1 MKLSLKASIDRA
13 GRWVGNHTLHDSP
26 LTAYLAAVVI
36 MLLALGLRLA
46 IAPIEAGLQYITF
59 FPAVVLVAFFGG
71 FRPGMLATVIGIFFS
86 AYVFTPPYWALN
98 IEGLFSSFWS
108 GLVFFIDGIILSF
121 LVQASHTY
129 RKQYQAELAESQLAW
144 GKLEELITQR
154 SSDYNTLLKLESIIQ
169 CTDDAVISLS
179 LDGVIQ
185 SWNPAAEKIF
195 GYTSKEVIGNSI
207 VLMIPTDNIKDELDI
222 LIRIEQGK
230 HIDQFETVLSRKNG
244 SLIDVSATISP
255 VLNSEG
261 KVVGVSTI
269 ARDITKR
276 KRAEDELK
284 KKEHLLSES
293 QRIGHIGSWHY
304 ELGTQQLTWTDEI
317 YRIYGV
323 SPDTFSLNSESFIS
337 LIHPEDQPLMLTWL
351 QECSAGENPGELE
364 FRIILPDGSV
374 NYISG
379 HGELNYD
386 DKHKPISLTGTAQ
399 NITVRK
405 QMEMSLI
412 LSREEAEHANKA
424 KDSFLATM
432 SHEIRTPLG
441 GMLGML
447 ELLSMKPLDAD
458 QTATLDTASA
468 SGRSLLRILND
479 ILDWSKI
486 EQGKLEIIPAP
497 TRLDELLQEVVN
509 TYTHVASIK
518 SLGITKHIDARL
530 NTAYLV
536 DQLRLSQI
544 LNNFVSN
551 AIKFTAQG
559 KIEVGITLVDTVAS
573 GDLVCFSVKDTG
585 IGISP
590 EVQKN
595 LFQNYTQGTAD
606 TARMFGGTG
615 LGLAI
620 CRRLATML
628 GGEIS
633 LVSEPG
639 KGATFTLSLN
649 LTRSYLEPELRIP
662 HQLDVA
668 QLITQ
673 PLHFSGVDAPEVLVV
688 DDHPTNRELL
698 SRQIKL
704 MGLRVTTAEDG
715 RKGIALWRD
724 NHFAMI
730 ITDCHMPN
738 MDGYEMTR
746 TIRNIETLE
755 GYPRIP
761 VIAWTANALKEE
773 NEKIAAAGMDA
784 ILVKPVSMKMLRET
798 LEKWLAP
805 NGNVDK
811 ITVTEASRPDITT
824 PAQTHSPIDYSV
836 LNVIIPS
843 KDEQP
848 QLLREFLNHIRTD
861 RIKLD
866 EMLTQKDGAA
876 LRSTAHR
883 MKGSCKMVGALRLSS
898 ACAEIEQVAAS
909 GDLNMVQVLIME
921 LENALIELDKFVGKL
936 PSPYPSGRIKTGDNI
951 L

>member
-1 MKLSLKASIDRA
+1 MELSFKASIDRA
-13 GRWVGNHTLHDSP
+13 GRWVGNHTLHNSP
-26 LTAYLAAVVI
+26 LISYLVAVLI
-36 MLLALGLRLA
+36 MLLALGIRLV
-46 IAPIEAGLQYITF
+46 IAPVDAGLQYVTF
-59 FPAVVLVAFFGG
+59 FPAVTLVAFFGG
-71 FRPGMLATVIGIFFS
+71 FRPGMLATFIGLLLGS
-86 AYVFTPPYWALN
+86 YVFTPPYWELN
-98 IEGLFSSFWS
+98 FAPPYPSFWPNI
-108 GLVFFIDGIILSF
+108 VFFIDGSLVSF
-121 LVQASHTY
+121 LIQASHSY
-129 RKQYQAELAESQLAW
+129 RNQFRAELAESQLAW

-179 LDGVIQ
+179 LDGIIQ

-195 GYTSKEVIGNSI
+195 GYTSSEVIGNSI
-207 VLMIPTDNIKDELDI
+207 VLMIPSDNIKDELDI

-230 HIDQFETVLSRKNG
+230 HIDQFETVLSRKSG

-304 ELGTQQLTWTDEI
+304 ELGNQKLTWTDEM
-317 YRIYGV
+317 YRVYGV
-323 SPDTFSLNSESFIS
+323 SPDTFCLNSESFLS
-337 LIHPEDQPLMLTWL
+337 LIYSEDQPLMQSWL
-351 QECSAGENPGELE
+351 QGFIDGRMPGELE
-364 FRIILPDGSV
+364 FRIIFPDGSV
-374 NYISG
+374 NYISS

-386 DKHKPISLTGTAQ
+386 DRRKPISLTGTAQ
-399 NITVRK
+399 NITDRK

-412 LSREEAEHANKA
+412 LSRKAAEHASKA

-447 ELLSMKPLDAD
+447 ELLSMTQLNDE
-458 QTATLDTASA
+458 QIATLSTAST

-486 EQGKLEIIPAP
+486 EQGKLEITPAS
-497 TRLDELLQEVVN
+497 TQLEALLQDVVD
-509 TYTHVASIK
+509 TYTHVASTK
-518 SLGITKHIDARL
+518 SLVITKQIDARL
-530 NTAYLV
+530 TSAYLV

-544 LNNFVSN
+544 INNFVSN
-551 AIKFTAQG
+551 AIKFSEHG
-559 KIEVGITLVDTVAS
+559 KIEVGITLVESVPS
-573 GDLVCFSVKDTG
+573 GDLVCFTVKDTG

-606 TARMFGGTG
+606 TARMYGGTG

-620 CRRLATML
+620 CRRLADML
-628 GGEIS
+628 GGKIS
-633 LVSEPG
+633 LLSEPG
-639 KGATFTLSLN
+639 KGAAFSLTLTLP
-649 LTRSYLEPELRIP
+649 RSHLEPQLKVQ

-673 PLHFSGVDAPEVLVV
+673 PLHGSGADAPEVLVV

-698 SRQIKL
+698 SRQIKM
-704 MGLRVTTAEDG
+704 MGFRVTSAENG
-715 RKGIALWRD
+715 RAGIALWRE
-724 NHFAMI
+724 NRFAMI
-730 ITDCHMPN
+730 ITDCHMPE

-755 GYPRIP
+755 GLPRIP

-773 NEKIAAAGMDA
+773 SELVTAAGMDA
-784 ILVKPVSMKMLRET
+784 LLVKPVSMKLLRET
-798 LEKWLAP
+798 LAKWLASDT
-805 NGNVDK
+805 GSEY
-811 ITVTEASRPDITT
+811 ISAASDSRRAINN
-824 PAQTHSPIDYSV
+824 AQHMPTPIDYSV
-836 LNVIIPS
+836 LDLIIPG

-848 QLLREFLNHIRTD
+848 QLLRDFLTHIRSD
-861 RIKLD
+861 RSALSG
-866 EMLTQKDGAA
+866 MLMQRDGAA

-883 MKGSCKMVGALRLSS
+883 MKGSCNMVGAARLSS
-898 ACAEIEQVAAS
+898 ACAGIEQIAATGDMNKVDTLVAELDNA
-909 GDLNMVQVLIME
+909 LLE
-921 LENALIELDKFVGKL
+921 LERFVGERINL
-936 PSPYPSGRIKTGDNI
+936 SPAPGGRKQVG
-951 L
+951 

>member
-1 MKLSLKASIDRA
+1 M
-13 GRWVGNHTLHDSP
+13 
-26 LTAYLAAVVI
+26 
-36 MLLALGLRLA
+36 
-46 IAPIEAGLQYITF
+46 
-59 FPAVVLVAFFGG
+59 
-71 FRPGMLATVIGIFFS
+71 
-86 AYVFTPPYWALN
+86 VFL
-98 IEGLFSSFWS
+98 
-108 GLVFFIDGIILSF
+108 IDGIFLSF
-121 LVQASHTY
+121 LIQASHSY
-129 RKQYQAELAESQLAW
+129 RKQYQVELSESQLAW

-179 LDGVIQ
+179 LDGIIQ

-195 GYTSKEVIGNSI
+195 GYTSKEVIGNPI
-207 VLMIPTDNIKDELDI
+207 VLMIPGDNIKDKLDI
-222 LIRIEQGK
+222 LVRIEQGK
-230 HIDQFETVLSRKNG
+230 HIDQFETVLRRKNG
-244 SLIDVSATISP
+244 SLIDISATISP

-276 KRAEDELK
+276 KRAEEELK

-304 ELGTQQLTWTDEI
+304 ELANQQLTWTDEM
-317 YRIYGV
+317 YRVYGV
-323 SPDTFSLNSESFIS
+323 SPDTFNLTAETFLSLV
-337 LIHPEDQPLMLTWL
+337 HPEDQPLMQNWL
-351 QECSAGENPGELE
+351 QAYSAGANPGELE
-364 FRIILPDGSV
+364 FRIVLPNGSD

-386 DKHKPISLTGTAQ
+386 HDNRPISLTGTAQ

-405 QMEMSLI
+405 QLEMSLI
-412 LSREEAEHANKA
+412 LSREAAEHANKA

-447 ELLSMKPLDAD
+447 ELLSMTPLDAE

-497 TRLDELLQEVVN
+497 TRLDALSQEVIN

-518 SLGITKHIDARL
+518 SLVITKHIDTRL
-530 NTAYLV
+530 TTAYFA

-551 AIKFTAQG
+551 AIKFTRHG
-559 KIEVGITLVDTVAS
+559 KIEIDIALVESVTS
-573 GDLVCFSVKDTG
+573 GDLVSFSVKDTG

-606 TARMFGGTG
+606 TARMYGGTG

-620 CRRLATML
+620 CRRLADML
-628 GGEIS
+628 GGKIS
-633 LVSEPG
+633 LFSEPG
-639 KGATFTLSLN
+639 KGATFSLTLTLQ
-649 LTRSYLEPELRIP
+649 RSHLDTELKLP
-662 HQLDVA
+662 PQLDVA

-673 PLHFSGVDAPEVLVV
+673 PLQITGAHSPEVLVV

-698 SRQIKL
+698 SRQIKML
-704 MGLRVTTAEDG
+704 GFRVTTAENS
-715 RKGIALWRD
+715 REGIALWRD
-724 NHFAMI
+724 IRFAMI
-730 ITDCHMPN
+730 ITDCHMPD

-755 GYPRIP
+755 GLPRIP

-773 NEKIAAAGMDA
+773 SEHIAAAGMDA
-784 ILVKPVSMKMLRET
+784 LLVKPVSMKVLRRT
-798 LEKWLAP
+798 LSKWLVPIGEA
-805 NGNVDK
+805 DK
-811 ITVTEASRPDITT
+811 MTQGEMSQPDIHTA
-824 PAQTHSPIDYSV
+824 PRKRSPIDYSV
-836 LNVIIPS
+836 LDIIITN

-848 QLLREFLNHIRTD
+848 QLLREFINHIHTD
-861 RIKLD
+861 RSKLY
-866 EMLTQKDGAA
+866 EMLAQQDGAS

-883 MKGSCKMVGALRLSS
+883 MKGSCNMVGAARLSS
-898 ACAEIEQVAAS
+898 ACAGIEKVAAT
-909 GDLNMVQVLIME
+909 GDMAKVNEIVAELDNALKE
-921 LENALIELDKFVGKL
+921 LERFVG
-936 PSPYPSGRIKTGDNI
+936 
-951 L
+951 

>member
-121 LVQASHTY
+121 LIQASHTY

-207 VLMIPTDNIKDELDI
+207 VLMIPSDSIKDELDI

-230 HIDQFETVLSRKNG
+230 HIDQFETVLSCKNG

-261 KVVGVSTI
+261 KLVGVSTI

-304 ELGTQQLTWTDEI
+304 ELGNQQLTWTDEM
-317 YRIYGV
+317 YHVYGV
-323 SPDTFSLNSESFIS
+323 SPDNFNLNLESFLN
-337 LIHPEDQPLMLTWL
+337 LIHPEDKQLMQVWL
-351 QECSAGENPGELE
+351 QECSAGAKPRELE
-364 FRIILPDGSV
+364 FRIVMPDGTVNFISV
-374 NYISG
+374 
-379 HGELNYD
+379 HGELIYDNENIPNY
-386 DKHKPISLTGTAQ
+386 LTGTGQ

-405 QMEMSLI
+405 QMEISLI
-412 LSREEAEHANKA
+412 LSREAAEHANKA

-441 GMLGML
+441 GLLGML
-447 ELLSMKPLDAD
+447 ELLSMTPLDAD

-497 TRLDELLQEVVN
+497 TQLDELLQEVVN

-518 SLGITKHIDARL
+518 SLVITKHIDARL

-551 AIKFTAQG
+551 AIKFTEHGQ
-559 KIEVGITLVDTVAS
+559 IEVGITLVETVAS

-606 TARMFGGTG
+606 TARMYGGTG

-620 CRRLATML
+620 CRRLADML
-628 GGEIS
+628 GGKIS
-633 LVSEPG
+633 LLSKPG
-639 KGATFTLSLN
+639 KGAAFRLTLTLPHSH
-649 LTRSYLEPELRIP
+649 LEPQLKVP
-662 HQLDVA
+662 HQLEVA
-668 QLITQ
+668 QLISR
-673 PLHFSGVDAPEVLVV
+673 PLHFSGVDSPEVLIV

-698 SRQIKL
+698 SRQIKM
-704 MGLRVTTAEDG
+704 MGLRVTTADSG
-715 RKGIALWRD
+715 RAGIALWRD
-724 NHFAMI
+724 NRFAMI
-730 ITDCHMPN
+730 ITDCHMPD

-755 GYPRIP
+755 GLPRIP

-773 NEKIAAAGMDA
+773 SELIEAAGMDA
-784 ILVKPVSMKMLRET
+784 LLVKPVSMKILRDT
-798 LEKWLAP
+798 LAKWLDLNADAE
-805 NGNVDK
+805 NIIV
-811 ITVTEASRPDITT
+811 ASDSLPDINNS
-824 PAQTHSPIDYSV
+824 QHTHTPIDYSV
-836 LNVIIPS
+836 LDVIIPS

-861 RIKLD
+861 RSALTD
-866 EMLTQKDGAA
+866 MLAQKDCAA

-883 MKGSCKMVGALRLSS
+883 MKGSCNMVGAVRLSS
-898 ACAEIEQVAAS
+898 ACAGIEKIATTGDMNKVRMLVA
-909 GDLNMVQVLIME
+909 E
-921 LENALIELDKFVGKL
+921 LDSALIELERFVG
-936 PSPYPSGRIKTGDNI
+936 
-951 L
+951 

>member
-121 LVQASHTY
+121 LIQASHTY

-230 HIDQFETVLSRKNG
+230 HIDQFETVLSCKNG

-261 KVVGVSTI
+261 KLVGVSTI

-304 ELGTQQLTWTDEI
+304 ELGNQQLTWTDEM
-317 YRIYGV
+317 YHVYGV
-323 SPDTFSLNSESFIS
+323 SPDNFNLNLESFLN
-337 LIHPEDQPLMLTWL
+337 LIHPEDKQLMQVWL
-351 QECSAGENPGELE
+351 QECSAGAKPRELE
-364 FRIILPDGSV
+364 FRIVMPDGTVNFISV
-374 NYISG
+374 
-379 HGELNYD
+379 HGELIYDNENIPNY
-386 DKHKPISLTGTAQ
+386 LTGTGQ

-405 QMEMSLI
+405 QMEISLI
-412 LSREEAEHANKA
+412 LSREAAEHANKA

-441 GMLGML
+441 GLLGML
-447 ELLSMKPLDAD
+447 ELLSMTPLDAD

-497 TRLDELLQEVVN
+497 TQLDELLQEVVN

-518 SLGITKHIDARL
+518 SLVITKHIDARL

-551 AIKFTAQG
+551 AIKFTEHGQ
-559 KIEVGITLVDTVAS
+559 IEVGITLVETVAS

-606 TARMFGGTG
+606 TARMYGGTG

-620 CRRLATML
+620 CRRLADML
-628 GGEIS
+628 GGKIS
-633 LVSEPG
+633 LLSKPG
-639 KGATFTLSLN
+639 KGAAFRLTLTLPHSH
-649 LTRSYLEPELRIP
+649 LEPQLKVP
-662 HQLDVA
+662 HQLEVA
-668 QLITQ
+668 QLISR
-673 PLHFSGVDAPEVLVV
+673 PLHFSGVDSPEVLIV

-698 SRQIKL
+698 SRQIKM
-704 MGLRVTTAEDG
+704 MGLRVTTADSG
-715 RKGIALWRD
+715 RAGIALWRD
-724 NHFAMI
+724 NRFAMI
-730 ITDCHMPN
+730 ITDCHMPD

-755 GYPRIP
+755 GLPRIP

-773 NEKIAAAGMDA
+773 SELIEAAGMDA
-784 ILVKPVSMKMLRET
+784 LLVKPVSMKILRDT
-798 LEKWLAP
+798 LAKWLDLNADAE
-805 NGNVDK
+805 NIIV
-811 ITVTEASRPDITT
+811 ASDSLPDINNSQHTFT
-824 PAQTHSPIDYSV
+824 PIDYSV
-836 LNVIIPS
+836 LDVIIPS

-848 QLLREFLNHIRTD
+848 QLLREFLNHIRSDRSALTD
-861 RIKLD
+861 
-866 EMLTQKDGAA
+866 MLAQKDCAA

-883 MKGSCKMVGALRLSS
+883 MKGSCNMVGAVRLSS
-898 ACAEIEQVAAS
+898 ACAGIEKIATTGDMNKVRMLVA
-909 GDLNMVQVLIME
+909 E
-921 LENALIELDKFVGKL
+921 LDSALIELERFVG
-936 PSPYPSGRIKTGDNI
+936 
-951 L
+951 

>member
-121 LVQASHTY
+121 LIQASHTY

-207 VLMIPTDNIKDELDI
+207 VLMIPSDSIKDELDI

-230 HIDQFETVLSRKNG
+230 HIDQFETVLSCKNG

-261 KVVGVSTI
+261 KLVGVSTI

-304 ELGTQQLTWTDEI
+304 ELGNQQLTWTDEM
-317 YRIYGV
+317 YHVYGV
-323 SPDTFSLNSESFIS
+323 SPDNFNLNLESFLN
-337 LIHPEDQPLMLTWL
+337 LIHPEDKQLMQVWL
-351 QECSAGENPGELE
+351 QECSAGAKPRELE
-364 FRIILPDGSV
+364 FRIVMPDGTVNFISV
-374 NYISG
+374 
-379 HGELNYD
+379 HGELIYDNENIPNY
-386 DKHKPISLTGTAQ
+386 LTGTGQ

-405 QMEMSLI
+405 QMEISLI
-412 LSREEAEHANKA
+412 LSREAAEHANKA

-441 GMLGML
+441 GLLGML
-447 ELLSMKPLDAD
+447 ELLSMTPLDAD

-497 TRLDELLQEVVN
+497 TQLDELLQEVVN

-518 SLGITKHIDARL
+518 SLVITKHIDARL

-551 AIKFTAQG
+551 AIKFTEHGQ
-559 KIEVGITLVDTVAS
+559 IEVGITLVETVAS

-606 TARMFGGTG
+606 TARMYGGTG

-620 CRRLATML
+620 CRRLADML
-628 GGEIS
+628 GGKIS
-633 LVSEPG
+633 LLSKPG
-639 KGATFTLSLN
+639 KGAAFRLTLTLPHSH
-649 LTRSYLEPELRIP
+649 LEPQLKVP
-662 HQLDVA
+662 HQLEVA
-668 QLITQ
+668 QLISR
-673 PLHFSGVDAPEVLVV
+673 PLHFSGVDSPEVLIV

-698 SRQIKL
+698 SRQIKM
-704 MGLRVTTAEDG
+704 MGLRVTTADSG
-715 RKGIALWRD
+715 RAGIALWRD
-724 NHFAMI
+724 NRFAMI
-730 ITDCHMPN
+730 ITDCHMPD

-755 GYPRIP
+755 GLPRIP

-773 NEKIAAAGMDA
+773 SELIEAAGMDA
-784 ILVKPVSMKMLRET
+784 LLVKPVSMKILRDT
-798 LEKWLAP
+798 LAKWLDLNADAE
-805 NGNVDK
+805 NIIV
-811 ITVTEASRPDITT
+811 ASDSLPDINNSQHTFT
-824 PAQTHSPIDYSV
+824 PIDYSV
-836 LNVIIPS
+836 LDVIIPS

-848 QLLREFLNHIRTD
+848 QLLREFLNHIRSDRSALTD
-861 RIKLD
+861 
-866 EMLTQKDGAA
+866 MLAQKDCAA

-883 MKGSCKMVGALRLSS
+883 MKGSCNMVGAVRLSS
-898 ACAEIEQVAAS
+898 ACAGIEKIATTGDMNKVRMLVA
-909 GDLNMVQVLIME
+909 E
-921 LENALIELDKFVGKL
+921 LDSALIELERFVG
-936 PSPYPSGRIKTGDNI
+936 
-951 L
+951 

>member
-121 LVQASHTY
+121 LIQASHTY

-230 HIDQFETVLSRKNG
+230 HIDQFETVLSCKNG

-261 KVVGVSTI
+261 KLVGVSTI

-304 ELGTQQLTWTDEI
+304 ELGNQQLTWTDEM
-317 YRIYGV
+317 YHVYGV
-323 SPDTFSLNSESFIS
+323 SPDNFNLNLESFLN
-337 LIHPEDQPLMLTWL
+337 LIHPEDKQLMQVWL
-351 QECSAGENPGELE
+351 QECSAGAKPRELE
-364 FRIILPDGSV
+364 FRIVMPDGTVNFISV
-374 NYISG
+374 
-379 HGELNYD
+379 HGELIYDNENIPNY
-386 DKHKPISLTGTAQ
+386 LTGTGQ

-405 QMEMSLI
+405 QMEISLI
-412 LSREEAEHANKA
+412 LSREAAEHANKA

-441 GMLGML
+441 GLLGML
-447 ELLSMKPLDAD
+447 ELLSMTPLDAD

-497 TRLDELLQEVVN
+497 TQLDELLQEVVN

-518 SLGITKHIDARL
+518 SLVITKHIDARL

-551 AIKFTAQG
+551 AIKFTEHGQ
-559 KIEVGITLVDTVAS
+559 IEVGITLVETVAS

-606 TARMFGGTG
+606 TARMYGGTG

-620 CRRLATML
+620 CRRLADML
-628 GGEIS
+628 GGKIS
-633 LVSEPG
+633 LLSKPG
-639 KGATFTLSLN
+639 KGAAFRLTLTLPHSH
-649 LTRSYLEPELRIP
+649 LEPQLKVP
-662 HQLDVA
+662 HQLEVA
-668 QLITQ
+668 QLISR
-673 PLHFSGVDAPEVLVV
+673 PLHFSGVDSPEVLIV

-698 SRQIKL
+698 SRQIKM
-704 MGLRVTTAEDG
+704 MGLRVTTADSG
-715 RKGIALWRD
+715 RAGIALWRD
-724 NHFAMI
+724 NRFAMI
-730 ITDCHMPN
+730 ITDCHMPD

-755 GYPRIP
+755 GLPRIP

-773 NEKIAAAGMDA
+773 SELIEAAGMDA
-784 ILVKPVSMKMLRET
+784 LLVKPVSMKILRDT
-798 LEKWLAP
+798 LAKWLDLNADAE
-805 NGNVDK
+805 NIIV
-811 ITVTEASRPDITT
+811 ASDSLPDINNS
-824 PAQTHSPIDYSV
+824 QHTHTPIDYSV
-836 LNVIIPS
+836 LDVIIPS

-861 RIKLD
+861 RSALTD
-866 EMLTQKDGAA
+866 MLAQKDCAA

-883 MKGSCKMVGALRLSS
+883 MKGSCNMVGAVRLSS
-898 ACAEIEQVAAS
+898 ACAGIEKIATTGDMNKVRMLVA
-909 GDLNMVQVLIME
+909 E
-921 LENALIELDKFVGKL
+921 LDSALIELERFVG
-936 PSPYPSGRIKTGDNI
+936 
-951 L
+951 

>member
-13 GRWVGNHTLHDSP
+13 GRWVGNHTLHDRP

-230 HIDQFETVLSRKNG
+230 HIDQFETVLSCKNG

-261 KVVGVSTI
+261 KLVGVSTI

-304 ELGTQQLTWTDEI
+304 ELGNQQLTWTDEM
-317 YRIYGV
+317 YHVYGV
-323 SPDTFSLNSESFIS
+323 SPDNFNLNLESFLN
-337 LIHPEDQPLMLTWL
+337 LIHPEDKQLMQVWL
-351 QECSAGENPGELE
+351 QECSAGAKPRELE
-364 FRIILPDGSV
+364 FRIVMPDGTVNFISV
-374 NYISG
+374 
-379 HGELNYD
+379 HGELIYDNENIPNY
-386 DKHKPISLTGTAQ
+386 LTGTGQ

-405 QMEMSLI
+405 QMEISLI
-412 LSREEAEHANKA
+412 LSREAAEHANKA

-441 GMLGML
+441 GLLGML
-447 ELLSMKPLDAD
+447 ELLSMTPLDAD

-497 TRLDELLQEVVN
+497 TQLDELLQEVVN

-518 SLGITKHIDARL
+518 SLVITKHIDARL

-551 AIKFTAQG
+551 AIKFTEHGQ
-559 KIEVGITLVDTVAS
+559 IEVGITLVETVAS

-606 TARMFGGTG
+606 TARMYGGTG

-620 CRRLATML
+620 CRRLADML
-628 GGEIS
+628 GGKIS
-633 LVSEPG
+633 LLSKPG
-639 KGATFTLSLN
+639 KGAAFRLTLTLPHSH
-649 LTRSYLEPELRIP
+649 LEPQLKVP
-662 HQLDVA
+662 HQLEVA
-668 QLITQ
+668 QLISR
-673 PLHFSGVDAPEVLVV
+673 PLHFSGVDSPEVLIV

-698 SRQIKL
+698 SRQIKM
-704 MGLRVTTAEDG
+704 MGLRVTTADSG
-715 RKGIALWRD
+715 RAGIALWRD
-724 NHFAMI
+724 NRFAMI
-730 ITDCHMPN
+730 ITDCHMPD

-755 GYPRIP
+755 GLPRIP

-773 NEKIAAAGMDA
+773 SELIEAAGMDA
-784 ILVKPVSMKMLRET
+784 LLVKPVSMKILRDT
-798 LEKWLAP
+798 LAKWLDLNADAE
-805 NGNVDK
+805 NIIV
-811 ITVTEASRPDITT
+811 ASDSLPDINNS
-824 PAQTHSPIDYSV
+824 QHTHTPIDYSV
-836 LNVIIPS
+836 LDVVIPS

-848 QLLREFLNHIRTD
+848 QLLRDFLNHIRSDRSALTD
-861 RIKLD
+861 
-866 EMLTQKDGAA
+866 MLAQKDGAA

-883 MKGSCKMVGALRLSS
+883 MKGSCNMVGAVRLSS
-898 ACAEIEQVAAS
+898 ACTGIEKIATTGDMNKVRTLVAELDIA
-909 GDLNMVQVLIME
+909 LLE
-921 LENALIELDKFVGKL
+921 LERFVG
-936 PSPYPSGRIKTGDNI
+936 
-951 L
+951 